1 MPLDT
6 ASKEFMNL
14 LSSFG
19 GPPLW
24 ELPIG
29 AARTAVN
36 GLSTQLCGP
45 LTDVHE
51 VINRKISGPTGE
63 FGIRL
68 YTPKA
73 SRELLPIVLHYH
85 GGGWALCNLDT
96 HDAIARF
103 YCKHADAIVVSVD
116 YRLAPEHKFP
126 AAVDDSFAAFCWAV
140 DHAGEFGGDPKRVA
154 VTGDSAGGTLS
165 TVVCQ
170 LAKSKGGPK
179 IAFQA
184 LLYPA
189 VDLDLKADYA
199 SRKQFDGPEYFLSLA
214 EMEWFGSLYFNAPE
228 QDVKDPRASPLL
240 SPDLAG
246 LPPALIVTA
255 GCDALLDEGKAY
267 ADKLKSA
274 GVPVEYRC
282 FEGTIH
288 AFVSFSGAIPKG
300 SEAMALVA
308 SRLRQAL
315 HPS

>member
-6 ASKEFMNL
+6 ASKEFMNML
-14 LSSFG
+14 ASFG
-19 GPPLW
+19 GPPLH
-24 ELPIG
+24 EMPIG
-29 AARTAVN
+29 DARRAVN

-45 LTDVHE
+45 LAE
-51 VINRKISGPTGE
+51 VQEVSNRKIAGPTGE
-63 FGIRL
+63 FGVRL
-68 YTPKA
+68 YTPQA
-73 SRELLPIVLHYH
+73 SHPPLPIIVHFH
-85 GGGWALCNLDT
+85 GGGWVVCNLDS

-103 YCKHADAIVVSVD
+103 YCKHANAIVVSVD

-126 AAVDDSFAAFCWAV
+126 AAVDDSFAALCWAV
-140 DHAGEFGGDPKRVA
+140 DHADEFGGDAKRVA

-170 LAKSKGGPK
+170 LAKAKGGPK

-189 VDLDLKADYA
+189 VDLDPKADYA
-199 SRKQFDGPEYFLSLA
+199 SRKQFDGPDYFLSRA
-214 EMEWFGSLYFNAPE
+214 EMEWFAKLYFNTPA
-228 QDVKDPRASPLL
+228 QDAKDPRASPLL
-240 SPDLAG
+240 SPNLAG

-255 GCDALLDEGKAY
+255 GCDVLRDEGQVY

-274 GVPVEYRC
+274 GVPVEYHC
-282 FEGTIH
+282 FDDTIH

-300 SEAMALVA
+300 SEAMSLVA

-315 HPS
+315 HAS

>member
-1 MPLDT
+1 MALDT

-29 AARTAVN
+29 DARTAVN

-51 VINRKISGPTGE
+51 VIDRKISGPTGE

-73 SRELLPIVLHYH
+73 SRKLLPIVLHYH

-154 VTGDSAGGTLS
+154 GSAG
-165 TVVCQ
+165 
-170 LAKSKGGPK
+170 LAAARDRIPDPILAGDIGRHRTHGGGD
-179 IAFQA
+179 ARLA
-184 LLYPA
+184 RRARL
-189 VDLDLKADYA
+189 V
-199 SRKQFDGPEYFLSLA
+199 SRGPEP
-214 EMEWFGSLYFNAPE
+214 G
-228 QDVKDPRASPLL
+228 DP
-240 SPDLAG
+240 G
-246 LPPALIVTA
+246 
-255 GCDALLDEGKAY
+255 G
-267 ADKLKSA
+267 
-274 GVPVEYRC
+274 
-282 FEGTIH
+282 
-288 AFVSFSGAIPKG
+288 
-300 SEAMALVA
+300 
-308 SRLRQAL
+308 
-315 HPS
+315 

>member
-6 ASKEFMNL
+6 ASQGFMNML
-14 LSSFG
+14 ASFG
-19 GPPLW
+19 GPPLH
-24 ELPIG
+24 EMPIG
-29 AARTAVN
+29 DARTAVN
-36 GLSTQLCGP
+36 GLSAQLCGP
-45 LTDVHE
+45 IADVHE

-73 SRELLPIVLHYH
+73 SREPLPIVLHYH

-126 AAVDDSFAAFCWAV
+126 AAVDDSFAALCWAF
-140 DHAGEFGGDPKRVA
+140 DHAGEFGGDPKRLA

-189 VDLDLKADYA
+189 VDLDPKAEYA
-199 SRKQFDGPEYFLSLA
+199 SRQQFDGPEYFLSRA
-214 EMEWFGSLYFNAPE
+214 EMQWFASLYFNDPE
-228 QDVKDPRASPLL
+228 REVKDPRASPLNA
-240 SPDLAG
+240 DLTG

-255 GCDALLDEGKAY
+255 GCDVLLDEGKDY
-267 ADKLKSA
+267 AEKLARA

-282 FEGTIH
+282 FDGTIH

-300 SEAMALVA
+300 TEAMSLVA

-315 HPS
+315 HTS